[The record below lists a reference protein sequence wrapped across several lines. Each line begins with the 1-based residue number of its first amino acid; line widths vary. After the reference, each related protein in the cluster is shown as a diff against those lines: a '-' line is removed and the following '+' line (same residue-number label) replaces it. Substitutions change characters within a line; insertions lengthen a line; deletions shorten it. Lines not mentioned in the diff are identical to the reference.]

1 MKTKPNPSGRCSR
14 NKRYLSPFTFKST
27 IFPPDFV
34 LKIDTREQQ
43 SPLFLSK
50 PPKGLMVVRDT
61 LHNGDYGIKGFDNFC
76 IEKKYAGDLFPYC
89 SSEMVA
95 KTIPKMERFREI
107 IDKGGW
113 VGLVIEDTMSN
124 IYKYQEYTNIHPES
138 VRGALV
144 SFAIRYG
151 VHVHFAGN
159 RVNTAQWILD
169 HAVKWYNVQKEL

>member
-50 PPKGLMVVRDT
+50 PPKGLMVMRDT

-124 IYKYQEYTNIHPES
+124 IYKWQEYTNIHPES

>member
-1 MKTKPNPSGRCSR
+1 LKTKPNPSGRCSR

-50 PPKGLMVVRDT
+50 PPKGLMVMRDT

-124 IYKYQEYTNIHPES
+124 IYKWQEYTNIHPES

>member
-1 MKTKPNPSGRCSR
+1 MRKEPSFRNPKHLKPYKLKT
-14 NKRYLSPFTFKST
+14 T
-27 IFPPDFV
+27 IFPEEFCLV
-34 LKIDTREQQ
+34 VDTREQQ

-50 PPKGLMVVRDT
+50 PPKGLMVMRDT

-76 IEKKYAGDLFPYC
+76 IEKKYSGDLFPYC

-95 KTIPKMERFREI
+95 KTIPKMQRFKEI

-159 RVNTAQWILD
+159 RVNTARWILD